1 MLPYHLGV
9 IDSLKY
15 NRVLDESTPIAGASA
30 GAIAVAT
37 HACSL
42 DSKLILDDTIAISDR
57 CGELGRARGNLLPL
71 LREKLEHHVDE
82 DRFQDFLDRAGEAV
96 VSHYELLPS
105 FGPVHQ
111 SEFEQK
117 EDLINAVCHS
127 SAFPFF
133 SMNGPAVYDGSAS
146 NNKATLILGGQKL
159 TLQVPRLVLDGFFA
173 APGGRF
179 GCPDFALAGIDDV
192 DREISV
198 LPFPREAIGLSK
210 SLPAENCICPELIDD
225 GLQQSME
232 LLRMA
237 TQPSPASKLTS
248 LYEAGFKDADRWCR
262 NEEMQSRKR
271 VEVERKAARL
281 LE

>member
-9 IDSLKY
+9 LDSLKY
-15 NRVLDESTPIAGASA
+15 NRFLDESTPIAGASA

-42 DSKLILDDTIAISDR
+42 NSKLILDDTIAISDTCR
-57 CGELGRARGNLLPL
+57 ELGRARGNLLPL

-82 DRFQDFLDRAGEAV
+82 DRFQNFLDRTGEAV

-105 FGPVHQ
+105 FGPVHEL
-111 SEFEQK
+111 EFEQK
-117 EDLINAVCHS
+117 EDFINAVCHS

-133 SMNGPAVYDGSAS
+133 SMNGPVILDYSSS
-146 NNKATLILGGQKL
+146 NPATLVLGGRKL
-159 TLQVPRLVLDGFFA
+159 TLQMPRLVLDGFFA

-179 GCPDFALAGIDDV
+179 GCPDFASAGVDV
-192 DREISV
+192 DRGISV

-210 SLPAENCICPELIDD
+210 SLPEENCICPELIDD
-225 GLQQSME
+225 GIQQSAE

-237 TQPSPASKLTS
+237 TQPSPASKLMS
-248 LYEAGFKDADRWCR
+248 LYEAGYSDGDKWCQK
-262 NEEMQSRKR
+262 EEIRSRKLA
-271 VEVERKAARL
+271 EAARKAARL
-281 LE
+281 